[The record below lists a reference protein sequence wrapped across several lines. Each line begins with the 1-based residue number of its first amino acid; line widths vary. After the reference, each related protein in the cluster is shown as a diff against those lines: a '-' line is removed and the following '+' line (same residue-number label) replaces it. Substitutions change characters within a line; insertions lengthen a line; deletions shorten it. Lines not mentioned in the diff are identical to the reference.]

1 MLLRKANA
9 VWEGDLKGGK
19 GVMQFPGFEG
29 PYTFLSRFE
38 EGKGTNPEV
47 LLGAAHA
54 GCYSMA
60 LSGALAKAGFTPIKI
75 ETVATVKMAMDNGP
89 KISEVHLDCSAEV
102 TGIEPQRFQQIAEDT
117 KINCPISIALKAVE
131 ITLEARLV

>member
-19 GVMQFPGFEG
+19 GVMSFPGFEG

-54 GCYSMA
+54 GCFSMA
-60 LSGALAKAGFTPIKI
+60 LSSSLAKAGFNPIKI
-75 ETVATVKMAMDNGP
+75 ETVATVKMAMDGGA
-89 KISEVHLDCSAEV
+89 KISEIHLDCSAEV
-102 TGIEPQRFQQIAEDT
+102 TGIEPQRFQQIAEDA
-117 KINCPISIALKAVE
+117 KANCPVSVALKAVE

>member
-19 GVMQFPGFEG
+19 GVMCFPGFEG

-38 EGKGTNPEV
+38 EGTGTNPEA

-60 LSGALAKAGFTPIKI
+60 LSGALAKAGFSPIKI

-89 KISEVHLDCSAEV
+89 KISEIHLDCSAKV
-102 TGIEPQRFQQIAEDT
+102 TGIDPERFQQIAADA
-117 KINCPISIALKAVE
+117 KLNCPISVALKAVE

>member
-19 GVMQFPGFEG
+19 GIMRFPGFEG
-29 PYTFLSRFE
+29 PYTFLSRFDE
-38 EGKGTNPEV
+38 ATGTNPEV

-60 LSGALAKAGFTPIKI
+60 LSSSLAKAGFNPIKI
-75 ETVATVKMAMDNGP
+75 ETLATVKMAMENGP
-89 KISEVHLDCSAEV
+89 KISEIHLVCSVQVED
-102 TGIEPQRFQQIAEDT
+102 IDPERFQQIAEET
-117 KINCPISIALKAVE
+117 KGGCPVSVALKAID

>member
-117 KINCPISIALKAVE
+117 KINCPVSVALKAVE

>member
-9 VWEGDLKGGK
+9 VWEGDLKSGK
-19 GVMQFPGFEG
+19 GVMEFPGFAG

-75 ETVATVKMAMDNGP
+75 ETVATVKMATDNGP

-117 KINCPISIALKAVE
+117 KINCPVSVALKAVE

>member
-19 GVMQFPGFEG
+19 GVMLFPGYEG
-29 PYTFLSRFE
+29 PYTYLSRFVDST
-38 EGKGTNPEV
+38 GINPEI

-54 GCYSMA
+54 GCFSMA
-60 LSGALAKAGFTPIKI
+60 FANALATVGFTPTKV
-75 ETVATVKMAMDNGP
+75 ETEVTVKMAMDNGP
-89 KISEVHLDCSAEV
+89 KISEIHLDCSAKV
-102 TGIEPQRFQQIAEDT
+102 TGIDPERFQQIAEDA
-117 KINCPISIALKAVE
+117 KINCPVSVALKAVE

>member
-19 GVMQFPGFEG
+19 GLMRFEGFEG
-29 PYTFLSRFE
+29 PYTFLSRFDE
-38 EGKGTNPEV
+38 STGTNPEV

-60 LSGALAKAGFTPIKI
+60 LSSSLAKAGFKPIKI

-89 KISEVHLDCSAEV
+89 KISEIHLDSSAQVE
-102 TGIEPQRFQQIAEDT
+102 GIDSEIFQQIAEET
-117 KINCPISIALKAVE
+117 KTGCPVSVALKAVT